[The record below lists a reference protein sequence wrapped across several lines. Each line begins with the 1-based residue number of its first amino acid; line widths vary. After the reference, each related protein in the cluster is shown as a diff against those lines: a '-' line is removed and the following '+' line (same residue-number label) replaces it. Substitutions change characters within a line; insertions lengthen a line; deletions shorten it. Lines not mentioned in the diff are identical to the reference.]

1 MLAKSK
7 KRTKGCVVILNRD
20 LFGQNFLCQKLDP
33 PPKKKKTTRDSLF
46 FNKCCKRCQKQSKKP
61 LNTHR
66 TKTELTS
73 LRVRGKIVQTRLLV
87 SESKL
92 FSLKQVFALAT
103 QVFIDQF
110 QVTD

>member
-1 MLAKSK
+1 MIAKSNN
-7 KRTKGCVVILNRD
+7 RTMGCVVLMNTD

-33 PPKKKKTTRDSLF
+33 PPKKKKTTRDFFF
-46 FNKCCKRCQKQSKKP
+46 FNKCCKRCQKQIKKP

-87 SESKL
+87 SQSKL
-92 FSLKQVFALAT
+92 FFLKQVFALAT

>member
-1 MLAKSK
+1 M
-7 KRTKGCVVILNRD
+7 
-20 LFGQNFLCQKLDP
+20 
-33 PPKKKKTTRDSLF
+33 RDSLL
-46 FNKCCKRCQKQSKKP
+46 FNKCCKRSQKQKKP

-73 LRVRGKIVQTRLLV
+73 LRVRGKIVQTRLFV

-103 QVFIDQF
+103 EVFIDQF

>member
-1 MLAKSK
+1 M
-7 KRTKGCVVILNRD
+7 GCVVIKNRD

-66 TKTELTS
+66 TKMELT
-73 LRVRGKIVQTRLLV
+73 RVRGKIVQTPLLV